1 MVLSQTFASP
11 LRSRTAS
18 PSRKRSCLA
27 PLAPLALL
35 ALAVCIESQPAGAQ
49 SLDASQ
55 SQTALQALRQIGARI
70 SGALQSLVP
79 PQATWQA
86 PSPVVVQPPS
96 AGLSRA
102 PAQATSQATS
112 QVTSQATSQATS
124 RAPAPASP
132 PAPLPSTVVT
142 GAPLAI
148 RPAEGFPGP
157 GRLSGDLRQA
167 LLHDPEYQSAI
178 AERDAGVENL
188 EQARAAL
195 LPQVSSNLQRSIND
209 TDSRSQTALGP
220 VERSFN
226 NYPAYSASV
235 QLRQALYRP
244 KSWATLALGR
254 AQAELSELR
263 LLAARQ
269 DLAVRLIGIH
279 SEWAAAA
286 VAAASAEESIRVYE
300 RLLRN
305 AQRQF
310 SAGDATRTDVEVAR
324 ARLSQAQSQLAEAG
338 ITLGNA
344 QLAWA
349 QITGTTTV
357 DLVRLAAAAGVR
369 PEHDT
374 AQGHTALALSLAEQT
389 AEDLPLSFPLLTRWQ
404 ESALENNPQI
414 RAQRSAVQAA
424 REELRRARADQYPAA
439 DVYASRS
446 HSKSSLD
453 NTIGTEFR
461 TSQIGVQVSVP
472 IYTSG
477 AISSAIRQSE
487 ANVRRAESDLQ
498 VAVARVSLQIDRDW
512 RTLEATR
519 AEAAAQRRTIAA
531 LRVVMEA
538 ATRGLAAGVATR
550 GEEDQAMIQ
559 LLNARRSLASANS
572 RALVA
577 WSRLMAAVGALNPET
592 LSDLEGALITRQ

>member
-1 MVLSQTFASP
+1 V
-11 LRSRTAS
+11 
-18 PSRKRSCLA
+18 
-27 PLAPLALL
+27 
-35 ALAVCIESQPAGAQ
+35 
-49 SLDASQ
+49 
-55 SQTALQALRQIGARI
+55 ALQALRHLGARLA
-70 SGALQSLVP
+70 GALQALASPFPTL
-79 PQATWQA
+79 QAS
-86 PSPVVVQPPS
+86 SPVVVQPPS
-96 AGLSRA
+96 VGLSA
-102 PAQATSQATS
+102 ALPQAAFQPA
-112 QVTSQATSQATS
+112 
-124 RAPAPASP
+124 APAPQSG
-132 PAPLPSTVVT
+132 TVVA
-142 GAPLAI
+142 GAPFAT
-148 RPAEGFPGP
+148 RPAEGVPGL
-157 GRLSGDLRQA
+157 GRLSGDLRRA

-244 KSWATLALGR
+244 KAWATLALGK

-279 SEWAAAA
+279 GEWAAAA
-286 VAAASAEESIRVYE
+286 VAALSAEESIRVYE

-310 SAGDATRTDVEVAR
+310 SAGDSTRTDVEVAR

-344 QLAWA
+344 QVAWA

-357 DLVRLAAAAGVR
+357 DLVLLPAAAAVK
-369 PEHDT
+369 PKHDT
-374 AQGHTALALSLAEQT
+374 ARGDTGLALTLAERT
-389 AEDLPLSFPLLTRWQ
+389 AEDLPLSLPILTRWQ
-404 ESALENNPQI
+404 ESALESNPQI

-424 REELRRARADQYPAA
+424 REELRRTRADQYPAA

-446 HSKSSLD
+446 HSKSALD

-487 ANVRRAESDLQ
+487 ANLRRVESDLQ

-512 RTLEATR
+512 RTLEAAR
-519 AEAAAQRRTIAA
+519 AEAAAQRRMIAA

-550 GEEDQAMIQ
+550 GEEDQALIQ

-572 RALVA
+572 RALIA

-592 LSDLEGALITRQ
+592 LSDLEGAVITGQ